1 MLKKLLPLQVSV
13 LLPNIGFPTVWVG
26 KGFWLK
32 AIFIKWERNG
42 AICLLLGGCWNFS
55 RYGQKKIIFGI
66 DLQKIYRANYI
77 MSSEKWII
85 DFGFGNGPKK

>member
-1 MLKKLLPLQVSV
+1 MDEMLEKLLLLQVSV
-13 LLPNIGFPTVWVG
+13 LLPKIGFPTVWVG

-55 RYGQKKIIFGI
+55 RYGQK
-66 DLQKIYRANYI
+66 N
-77 MSSEKWII
+77 
-85 DFGFGNGPKK
+85 